1 MRRLLPAVAL
11 LLLPGCGLPLPD
23 GVRSAGQVQAEEQ
36 EPGRIQVLP
45 PGPQDGASAVQLV
58 EGFLRAQS
66 SPGEAHAVARQF
78 LAPGTP
84 WDDRGLVLVYRASSP
99 TVAPDPEQPDQ
110 VLTSLETVARISA
123 DGSYQLERR
132 SLDERYTTGLNP
144 AGQLRLTSV
153 PQGLRLSPADREL
166 SFRPYEVQFLGLT
179 ATGEAAARLVPD
191 RVFLP
196 VTADPAQALVEA
208 VLRGPSLPLQGAV
221 ASAVPVGTSLV
232 APVRVEAGVVSV
244 DLSAEVAALDPAAR
258 ARLSA
263 QLVWTLG
270 PDYPGV
276 RLLVEGKRLEVEGVG
291 ETQGTADWPAYE
303 PFGADADA
311 PLLYLQQRT
320 IRNLDG
326 PLPRSEATPGG
337 MLAVDEAAASPQSG
351 TLGLLT
357 RAAGGPDEV
366 RTGPRSG
373 PFGPSLL
380 TLPGL
385 GSLSWGS
392 GEQGLWV
399 LQRGAQAVV
408 WLVPGPEA
416 PAGSMP
422 MKVAYETPPEAL
434 GPLTD
439 LRVARDGARIALVFG
454 VGKERRLHVGRV
466 EPFEGRLRIAGI
478 TPVAPTLADVADVA
492 WESGTSMA
500 VLATDPNT
508 AGLLPV
514 SVAVDGSNSAPVQRG
529 GLSGTPVSLA
539 AAPGRPVTVAT
550 VADGV
555 SRLFRDDGVVF
566 RLQQEGA
573 APFYPG

>member
-1 MRRLLPAVAL
+1 MLSAAL
-11 LLLPGCGLPLPD
+11 LVLAGCGLPLPE
-23 GVRSAGQVQAEEQ
+23 GVRSAGQVRAEEQ

-45 PGPQDGASAVQLV
+45 PGPQDGATAVELV

-78 LAPGTP
+78 LAPGTE

-99 TVAPDPEQPDQ
+99 TVVVDPEQPDS
-110 VLTSLETVARISA
+110 VLTRLETVARISA

-132 SLDERYTTGLNP
+132 SLAERYTTGLNP

-166 SFRPYEVQFLGLT
+166 SFRPYDVPFLGLT
-179 ATGEAAARLVPD
+179 ATGAAASRLVPD
-191 RVFLP
+191 RVFIP
-196 VTADPAQALVEA
+196 VTDDPAQALVEA
-208 VLRGPSLPLQGAV
+208 ALRGPSLPLRGAV
-221 ASAVPVGTSLV
+221 TSAVPVGTSLL
-232 APVRVEAGVVSV
+232 APVGVDAGVVTV
-244 DLSAEVAALDPAAR
+244 DLSAEAAALDPPGR
-258 ARLSA
+258 ARLAA
-263 QLVWTLG
+263 QLVWTLH
-270 PDYPGV
+270 PTYPGV
-276 RLLVEGKRLEVEGVG
+276 RLFVQGERLEVEGVG
-291 ETQGTADWPAYE
+291 EVQGVADWPAYE

-337 MLAVDEAAASPQSG
+337 MLAVDEAAASPPSG
-351 TLGLLT
+351 ALGLLT
-357 RAAGGPDEV
+357 RSPGGPDEV

-373 PFGPSLL
+373 PFGPALL
-380 TLPGL
+380 TRPGL

-399 LQRGAQAVV
+399 LQRGAPAVV

-416 PAGSMP
+416 PAGSLP
-422 MKVAYETPPEAL
+422 RTVAYESPSDAL

-439 LRVARDGARIALVFG
+439 LRVSRDGARVALVFG
-454 VGKERRLHVGRV
+454 EGKERRLHVGRV
-466 EPFEGRLRIAGI
+466 EPLDGGLRIAGV
-478 TPVAPTLADVADVA
+478 TAVAPTLADVADVA
-492 WESGTSMA
+492 WESVTSLA

-514 SVAVDGSNSAPVQRG
+514 RVSVDGSSLAPVQRG
-529 GLSGTPVSLA
+529 GLSGTPLSLA
-539 AAPGRPVTVAT
+539 AAPGRPLTVAT
-550 VADGV
+550 AADGI
-555 SRLFRDDGVVF
+555 SRLFRDNGAVF
-566 RLQQEGA
+566 RLQQEGG